1 MARRRNDSH
10 REWARLGAHA
20 RLQQLDDERRAIF
33 AAFPELR
40 RGAAAAA
47 PGPAAAPAGPG
58 RRRRRRMSAEAR
70 KRMSAGMKRYW
81 AQRRAADQKTGKS
94 SRTKDKG

>member
-1 MARRRNDSH
+1 MARRRNDTH
-10 REWARLGAHA
+10 REWARMGAHA

-40 RGAAAAA
+40 RGAGLPA
-47 PGPAAAPAGPG
+47 PAAASPG
-58 RRRRRRMSAEAR
+58 EARPRRRLSAAAR

-81 AQRRAADQKTGKS
+81 AKRKAGKPQKAQ
-94 SRTKDKG
+94 KG

>member
-1 MARRRNDSH
+1 M
-10 REWARLGAHA
+10 GAHA

-40 RGAAAAA
+40 RGAALQA
-47 PGPAAAPAGPG
+47 PAAAASPG
-58 RRRRRRMSAEAR
+58 EARPRRRLSAAAR

-81 AQRRAADQKTGKS
+81 AKRKAGKPQKAQ
-94 SRTKDKG
+94 KG